1 MNLNEFYVVECV
13 DSLCFFLMK
22 YLGILCE
29 DEIVGLEGREVVF
42 VSVFFVFN
50 VIFIFYD
57 NIVIMFF
64 KGEFCI

>member
-1 MNLNEFYVVECV
+1 
-13 DSLCFFLMK
+13 MK
-22 YLGILCE
+22 YFGILCE

-57 NIVIMFF
+57 DIVVMFF
-64 KGEFCI
+64 KGEFCVVKDLVGILEIDLC